1 MVIQCGFISPN
12 FFFRSKTILVVYLQ
26 MAMFLVLGFVF
37 YQLQLLSDNLI
48 VLSTLLGVFLSF
60 FFPIITNSSISF
72 EADKL
77 KIKTEKGNVKID
89 YSTIRKI
96 EFIAIKEF
104 SLGVNPGLKITYS
117 FNDAIEVYF
126 PRTIWSSSKVKLL
139 KVISFL
145 ILQEECVDKVNVNR
159 IKNLLEEI

>member
-1 MVIQCGFISPN
+1 M
-12 FFFRSKTILVVYLQ
+12 
-26 MAMFLVLGFVF
+26 
-37 YQLQLLSDNLI
+37 
-48 VLSTLLGVFLSF
+48 
-60 FFPIITNSSISF
+60 
-72 EADKL
+72 
-77 KIKTEKGNVKID
+77 KIKTEKGSVKID

-126 PRTIWSSSKVKLL
+126 PRTIWSFSKAKFL

-145 ILQEECVDKVNVNR
+145 ILQKECVDKINVNR